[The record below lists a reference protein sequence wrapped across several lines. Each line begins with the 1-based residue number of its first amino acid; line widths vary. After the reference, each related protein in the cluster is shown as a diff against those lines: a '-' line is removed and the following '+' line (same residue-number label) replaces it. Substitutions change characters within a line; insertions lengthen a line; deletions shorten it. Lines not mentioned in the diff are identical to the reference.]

1 MLDTSGAGDGGA
13 DALSAWKLKRNLL
26 GSFGIELGFSPPN
39 EGRTDVGLELR
50 TGAEDPLPFV
60 GVRTSLKV
68 VFSCSCSAIC
78 TSATSST
85 VISGVGDGE
94 GAFFGSDDGRPCPLT
109 EGLDRLT
116 DF

>member
-1 MLDTSGAGDGGA
+1 MLDTGGAGDGGA

-26 GSFGIELGFSPPN
+26 GSFGIELGFSPTN

-60 GVRTSLKV
+60 GARTSFKV
-68 VFSCSCSAIC
+68 VFSCSFSAIC
-78 TSATSST
+78 TSTSSM
-85 VISGVGDGE
+85 VMSGLGDGE

-109 EGLDRLT
+109 EGLDRLA